1 MVWHVLCWS
10 RVGMSMCTVLDYVY
24 VYIYI
29 HTYTLYIH
37 IYTYIYI
44 YIYIWGCVVLVLI
57 LLFTLVGTWHGSASK
72 DPERH
77 LRTGQRY
84 VRHWGKAMGGA
95 FKVILF
101 EAWWKDMKGINQT
114 NVVSLLDAFCDQR
127 AIIVLASLRKAG
139 SRAKEVLAGTW
150 VFNSCECRCTS
161 LLHSLS
167 GQQNKLYTRSSV
179 SFTQCLLWKVKSL
192 LSFCVPCHLL
202 QPTHFDQDAKLAF
215 DAPKWE
221 QELEECMALLLLP

>member
-1 MVWHVLCWS
+1 
-10 RVGMSMCTVLDYVY
+10 
-24 VYIYI
+24 
-29 HTYTLYIH
+29 
-37 IYTYIYI
+37 
-44 YIYIWGCVVLVLI
+44 
-57 LLFTLVGTWHGSASK
+57 
-72 DPERH
+72 
-77 LRTGQRY
+77 
-84 VRHWGKAMGGA
+84 MGGA

-202 QPTHFDQDAKLAF
+202 PPTHFDQDAKLAF